1 MKLSQT
7 SRVSFFTVLL
17 LTLFTVGIGGITV
30 KHSLDVEVQK
40 VDQSLGFVALSAY
53 ENPGQAVG
61 AALFAIEQSNLDAT
75 LTLLARDGS
84 ETLINESTLQYPGAP
99 ALREVEKAVRS
110 AVRVSAETPFRIRTV
125 PLEGGDFIIIALST
139 SEIDANFIS
148 DLQYLALVTLIL
160 NSFAAGL
167 LFLYFRRERRT
178 ADSASLARM
187 QEFLGDASHE
197 LRTPLTTI
205 KLSVA
210 ILDQQ
215 RDELPPNA
223 LRSLDTLQ
231 SQLTRFDALLSDLL
245 EISRYDAGA
254 VSAEFETTD
263 LNGVVGMAL
272 AHIEPL
278 ASSRSCDLVVDIPS
292 GPVNAEIDARRIE
305 RVLRNLLSN
314 AIEHGEGKPIEVH
327 VGASDTAVAVTVT
340 DHGVGMSRTELDRV
354 FDRFWRADPSR
365 KRTVGGT
372 GLGLSIATEDTNIH
386 NGWLQATSKPGEGST
401 FRLTL
406 PRTQGVLF
414 TQSPLPLTTKTAAA
428 KKDGA
433 S

>member
-17 LTLFTVGIGGITV
+17 LTFFTVGIGGITV

-84 ETLINESTLQYPGAP
+84 ETLINESTLKYPGAP
-99 ALREVEKAVRS
+99 ALTEVEKAARS

-160 NSFAAGL
+160 NSFAGAL

-197 LRTPLTTI
+197 LRTPLTVI
-205 KLSVA
+205 KGYVELLSK
-210 ILDQQ
+210 D
-215 RDELPPNA
+215 
-223 LRSLDTLQ
+223 
-231 SQLTRFDALLSDLL
+231 QLTAPADKSRAFNRVGSEITRMETLIQDLL
-245 EISRYDAGA
+245 LLAELGESGARDIETIDLSEIVTAHGTD
-254 VSAEFETTD
+254 FTT
-263 LNGVVGMAL
+263 LN
-272 AHIEPL
+272 P
-278 ASSRSCDLVVDIPS
+278 D
-292 GPVNAEIDARRIE
+292 
-305 RVLRNLLSN
+305 
-314 AIEHGEGKPIEVH
+314 
-327 VGASDTAVAVTVT
+327 
-340 DHGVGMSRTELDRV
+340 
-354 FDRFWRADPSR
+354 
-365 KRTVGGT
+365 RTVGLQVTPGLFIVGSRDYISRFIQNALT
-372 GLGLSIATEDTNIH
+372 NIVRHTDSQDAVLITLVKSGKQIELMIEDAGPGLPDSAYREDIRSLNRFDKSRSRENGGSGLGMSIMSAVIEKLDGKFSLRKSELGGLAIV
-386 NGWLQATSKPGEGST
+386 AE
-401 FRLTL
+401 L
-406 PRTQGVLF
+406 P
-414 TQSPLPLTTKTAAA
+414 TA
-428 KKDGA
+428 
-433 S
+433 

>member
-1 MKLSQT
+1 MRLSQT

-17 LTLFTVGIGGITV
+17 LTFFTVGIGGITV

-99 ALREVEKAVRS
+99 ALSEVEKAVRS

-197 LRTPLTTI
+197 LRTPLTVIKGYVEMLSKDQLTAPADKSRAFSRVGSEINRMETLIQDLLLLAELGESGARDIETI
-205 KLSVA
+205 DLSEIVTA
-210 ILDQQ
+210 HGTDFTTLNPNRTVSLQVTPSLFIVGS
-215 RDELPPNA
+215 RDYISRFIQNA
-223 LRSLDTLQ
+223 LTNIVRHTGSQDAVRITLVKSGKQIELMIEDAGPGLPDSAYREDVRSLN
-231 SQLTRFDALLSDLL
+231 RFDK
-245 EISRYDAGA
+245 
-254 VSAEFETTD
+254 
-263 LNGVVGMAL
+263 
-272 AHIEPL
+272 
-278 ASSRSCDLVVDIPS
+278 SRSRENGGS
-292 GPVNAEIDARRIE
+292 G
-305 RVLRNLLSN
+305 L
-314 AIEHGEGKPIEVH
+314 
-327 VGASDTAVAVTVT
+327 
-340 DHGVGMSRTELDRV
+340 GMSIMSAVIEKLDGKFSLRKSEL
-354 FDRFWRADPSR
+354 
-365 KRTVGGT
+365 GG
-372 GLGLSIATEDTNIH
+372 LAIVVQLPIA
-386 NGWLQATSKPGEGST
+386 
-401 FRLTL
+401 
-406 PRTQGVLF
+406 
-414 TQSPLPLTTKTAAA
+414 
-428 KKDGA
+428 
-433 S
+433 

>member
-84 ETLINESTLQYPGAP
+84 ETLINESTLKYPGAP
-99 ALREVEKAVRS
+99 ALTEVEKAVRS

-197 LRTPLTTI
+197 LRTPLTVI
-205 KLSVA
+205 KGYVEMLSK
-210 ILDQQ
+210 D
-215 RDELPPNA
+215 
-223 LRSLDTLQ
+223 
-231 SQLTRFDALLSDLL
+231 QLTAPADKSRAFNRVGSEITRMETLIQDLL
-245 EISRYDAGA
+245 LLAELGESGARDIETIDLSEIVTAHGTD
-254 VSAEFETTD
+254 FTT
-263 LNGVVGMAL
+263 LN
-272 AHIEPL
+272 P
-278 ASSRSCDLVVDIPS
+278 D
-292 GPVNAEIDARRIE
+292 
-305 RVLRNLLSN
+305 
-314 AIEHGEGKPIEVH
+314 
-327 VGASDTAVAVTVT
+327 
-340 DHGVGMSRTELDRV
+340 
-354 FDRFWRADPSR
+354 
-365 KRTVGGT
+365 RTVGLQVTPALFIVGSRDYISRFIQNALT
-372 GLGLSIATEDTNIH
+372 NIVRHTESRDAVRITLVKSGKQIELKIEDSGPGLPSAAYREDIRSLNRFDKSRSRENGGSGLGMSIMSAVIEKLDGKFSLRKSELGGLAIVA
-386 NGWLQATSKPGEGST
+386 Q
-401 FRLTL
+401 L
-406 PRTQGVLF
+406 PI
-414 TQSPLPLTTKTAAA
+414 A
-428 KKDGA
+428 
-433 S
+433 